1 MGGVVVDH
9 ILQQGNGLLHRVTG
23 AAGGTVVRVAA
34 LVAVGMAVLVRMRM
48 LAILVMETE
57 DLVHGGSLLL

>member
-1 MGGVVVDH
+1 
-9 ILQQGNGLLHRVTG
+9 
-23 AAGGTVVRVAA
+23 
-34 LVAVGMAVLVRMRM
+34 VAVGMAVLVRMRM